1 MYFDSISAALQMEG
15 HGAFVW
21 SAYLISFLVV
31 VLMILA
37 PRARQRKLLG
47 HLKAQQRRL
56 AGQPVADNPRTP
68 E

>member
-1 MYFDSISAALQMEG
+1 MYFDSISAALHMEG

-21 SAYLISFLVV
+21 SAYLISLLVV
-31 VLMILA
+31 AAMILA

-47 HLKAQQRRL
+47 DLKAQQRRL
-56 AGQPVADNPRTP
+56 DGQPVADKPRTP

>member
-1 MYFDSISAALQMEG
+1 MYFDSISAALHMEG

-21 SAYLISFLVV
+21 SAYLISLLVV
-31 VLMILA
+31 TLMILA

-56 AGQPVADNPRTP
+56 AGQPAADKSRTP